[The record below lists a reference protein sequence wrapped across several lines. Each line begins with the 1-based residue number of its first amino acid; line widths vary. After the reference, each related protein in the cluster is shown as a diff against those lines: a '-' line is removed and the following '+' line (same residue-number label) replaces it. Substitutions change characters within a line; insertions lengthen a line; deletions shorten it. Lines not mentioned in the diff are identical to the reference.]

1 MANTF
6 ITLNDTPSSYTG
18 QGAKY
23 LQVDGNEGNVIFNE
37 IALSNLAD
45 TYLPAPAG
53 GQVLR
58 YSSGSGKWRAETY
71 APYSAGNGI
80 SLGGTGFVIN
90 AVAGSGGGL
99 EANTNG
105 IYISDVATAG
115 VYGNATHIPEITINS
130 KGQVTSVTLNE
141 ATVLEAQGLNADYV
155 GNVVGTTGQIT
166 VSGGVGKNSNATLN
180 LVATGVTSGVYGNTT
195 HIPQITVDT
204 YGRIQNVDMVNVTGN
219 VSGGSGGNVA
229 LAYKN
234 IAVSGQTT
242 LSADEAEDTLTF
254 EGGTGFDWTTTPS
267 EDKIT
272 VSANATALSGI
283 LSLSGLSDVDASG
296 ITNGQVLIW
305 NSSTSQFEA
314 GDQTGS
320 GGGSNVTLTDF
331 SVTTATPSGNG
342 SLTYNNAGVFTFT
355 PADTSSGGI
364 DTAGVDTHLNTS
376 SAGSNEVLSWNGSDY
391 VWVAQTGGS
400 TQSLSWESSNNTL
413 SISGGNTVDLS
424 AVSQTLSI
432 SGNVITI
439 SGSSDTVDL
448 TSALGNVAGNYGD
461 SNVASYLSTNGYSN
475 VDNDA
480 QTLSLSANILTISG
494 SNSSVDVGKTRF
506 YYANQT
512 DFPNATTYHGAIAHS
527 HSDGAMYFAHG
538 GSWNKLA
545 NDSDLSSYQT
555 IVAST
560 TANTNMQAYVDA
572 LETRIIGGANV
583 SLDSLAEVANALAN
597 SNTELSTVA
606 FTGTYSD
613 LQSRPTIGLSG
624 SDLTYDG
631 TTLDLSGVGAQGPQ
645 GNAGV
650 DGTDGVSITNA
661 TISSDNLVLTLSNAS
676 TIDAGNVRGPVG
688 LTGATGPQG
697 DGNAGIGSASID
709 VSGNLILTL
718 NDSTTVDAGNVK
730 GDTGATGP
738 TGVGITSTTIVGDNL
753 TIAYS
758 NTSTQD
764 VGNIRG
770 PIGATGLTGATGPQ
784 GVSVSSAALS
794 GANLVLTLS
803 DASTI
808 DAGNVK
814 GDKGDTGAQGPAGNV
829 LVTTANAAPSG
840 ASEGQMWYATDD
852 GHTYIYYNNAWVQAN
867 PGQDPQTLT
876 LAGNVLTISGSN
888 SNVDFTTILGAVDT
902 DTDAQDLSI
911 TGNVISLTGQTGN
924 VDLTSLLGAYIN
936 TDSQTLSVNNS
947 SNVVTISGGNT
958 IDLSD
963 VLANASGAT
972 SLLTLTDVGSDGTNG
987 QVLTTDGA
995 GSFTFTT
1002 VSGGGGIA
1010 NLSSNVISDLGDVS
1024 STTPTSGQ
1032 VLKWNGSSWA
1042 PAADSTGSGGGSG
1055 ATVERFKINYNSS
1068 GDINT
1073 ISDSTSGITSIN
1085 IDSASSGDITINF
1098 DSSSYNYPPASVLM
1112 YGYDYVN
1119 NKYNISPFEST
1130 MTLRTVPGGGT
1141 SGSPTLFNGAGAVSV
1156 SVRMSENEVGASKGT
1171 GFPPAP
1177 THAWIQVTMYD

>member
-37 IALSNLAD
+37 IALSDLVD

-90 AVAGSGGGL
+90 TVAGSGGGL

-115 VYGNATHIPEITINS
+115 VYGNATHIPEITLNS
-130 KGQVTSVTLNE
+130 KGQVTSVTLNQ

-155 GNVVGTTGQIT
+155 GNVVGTAGQIT

-283 LSLSGLSDVDASG
+283 LSLSGLSDVDASS

-494 SNSSVDVGKTRF
+494 SNSTVDVGKTRF

-512 DFPNATTYHGAIAHS
+512 DFPSATTYHGAIAHS
-527 HSDGAMYFAHG
+527 HADGAMYFAHG
-538 GSWNKLA
+538 GSWVQLQNA
-545 NDSDLSSYQT
+545 SD
-555 IVAST
+555 
-560 TANTNMQAYVDA
+560 
-572 LETRIIGGANV
+572 
-583 SLDSLAEVANALAN
+583 
-597 SNTELSTVA
+597 
-606 FTGTYSD
+606 
-613 LQSRPTIGLSG
+613 
-624 SDLTYDG
+624 
-631 TTLDLSGVGAQGPQ
+631 
-645 GNAGV
+645 
-650 DGTDGVSITNA
+650 
-661 TISSDNLVLTLSNAS
+661 SSDS
-676 TIDAGNVRGPVG
+676 
-688 LTGATGPQG
+688 
-697 DGNAGIGSASID
+697 
-709 VSGNLILTL
+709 
-718 NDSTTVDAGNVK
+718 
-730 GDTGATGP
+730 
-738 TGVGITSTTIVGDNL
+738 
-753 TIAYS
+753 
-758 NTSTQD
+758 
-764 VGNIRG
+764 
-770 PIGATGLTGATGPQ
+770 
-784 GVSVSSAALS
+784 
-794 GANLVLTLS
+794 
-803 DASTI
+803 
-808 DAGNVK
+808 
-814 GDKGDTGAQGPAGNV
+814 
-829 LVTTANAAPSG
+829 
-840 ASEGQMWYATDD
+840 
-852 GHTYIYYNNAWVQAN
+852 
-867 PGQDPQTLT
+867 
-876 LAGNVLTISGSN
+876 
-888 SNVDFTTILGAVDT
+888 
-902 DTDAQDLSI
+902 QDLSLS
-911 TGNVISLTGQTGN
+911 GNVISLTGQSGN

-936 TDSQTLSVNNS
+936 TDAQTLSINNS

-958 IDLSD
+958 IDLSS

-972 SLLTLTDVGSDGTNG
+972 SLLNLTDVGSDGTNG
-987 QVLTTDGA
+987 QVLTTDGN
-995 GSFTFTT
+995 GSFTFST

-1010 NLSSNVISDLGDVS
+1010 DLSSNVLSDLGDVS
-1024 STTPTSGQ
+1024 STSPTSGQ

-1055 ATVERFKINYNSS
+1055 AVVERFKINYSSS
-1068 GDINT
+1068 GSINT
-1073 ISDSTSGITSIN
+1073 ISDSTSGISSVN

-1112 YGYDYVN
+1112 YGYDYTN
-1119 NKYNISPFEST
+1119 NKYNIVPLETT
-1130 MTLRTVPGGGT
+1130 MTVREIAGGGS

-1156 SVRMSENEVGASKGT
+1156 SVRMSENETGASKGS

-1177 THAWIQVTMYD
+1177 THAWVQVTMYD